1 MDAGSSWFGVKED
14 VVESTGVDVRTD
26 MIQHINNLG
35 EEVSCKSLMLTT
47 YPLQ

>member
-1 MDAGSSWFGVKED
+1 MDAGSSWFGVKD
-14 VVESTGVDVRTD
+14 AFESTGVDVRTD